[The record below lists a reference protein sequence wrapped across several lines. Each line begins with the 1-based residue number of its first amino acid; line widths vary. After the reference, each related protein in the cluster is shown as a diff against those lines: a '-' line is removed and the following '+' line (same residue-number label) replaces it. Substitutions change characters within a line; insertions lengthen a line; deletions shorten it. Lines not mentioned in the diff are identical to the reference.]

1 MCRVHPTAAAR
12 ELAGAA
18 EHLPPYNTMSK
29 QSLLSPENQG
39 VTFVELF
46 FDLVFVFAI
55 TQVTRETSH
64 HLDAHGLLRGVLVFW
79 LIWWGWTQF
88 TWALNAA
95 DTNHHYV
102 RVGTLISTGVA
113 FVMAG
118 SVYKAF
124 VAGPA
129 ALWFAGSYVAVRT
142 LGLGLYYQ
150 VVAANAGQRSAVA
163 GFASLSVGG
172 LAAVLV
178 GGFVAP
184 SLREWLWVGAIA
196 LDLVAAGIAGNR
208 ATWCL
213 HAGHFAERHGL
224 IIIIALGESLI
235 VSGSALTSNTTS
247 ELMIT
252 GAVAVLITCLL
263 WWTYFGWVHGVLERR
278 LEAHTGEHRSRL
290 GRDAFSF
297 GYFPLVS
304 GIIALAV
311 GFEASFH
318 PAEYTVLQVSVAIGA
333 GLTLFLVSTAAALW
347 RAEGCV
353 LWNRLIVL
361 ILTLLALT
369 LSRASS
375 PNQILSV
382 ACAGLALIV
391 AIEQVT
397 VRKRLGGT

>member
-1 MCRVHPTAAAR
+1 MTAR
-12 ELAGAA
+12 
-18 EHLPPYNTMSK
+18 
-29 QSLLSPENQG
+29 SLLSPENQG

-46 FDLVFVFAI
+46 FDLVFVFAV
-55 TQVTRETSH
+55 TQVTHETAH
-64 HLDAHGLLRGVLVFW
+64 HLDPHGLLRGVLVFW

-102 RVGTLISTGVA
+102 RVGTLVSTAVA

-124 VAGPA
+124 VAGPT
-129 ALWFAGSYVAVRT
+129 ALWFAGSYVAVRA

-150 VVAANAGQRSAVA
+150 VVSANAGQRSAVA
-163 GFASLSVGG
+163 AFAALSVGG
-172 LAAVLV
+172 LVAVV
-178 GGFVAP
+178 AGGLAAP
-184 SLREWLWVGAIA
+184 SLREWFWVAAIV
-196 LDLVAAGIAGNR
+196 LDLTAAGIAGNR
-208 ATWCL
+208 ATWGL

-235 VSGSALTSNTTS
+235 VAGTALTSNATS
-247 ELMIT
+247 ELLIT

-278 LEAHTGEHRSRL
+278 LEEHTGQHRSRL

-318 PAEYTVLQVSVAIGA
+318 PGDYTLLQITIAIGA
-333 GLTLFLVSTAAALW
+333 GLTLFLVSTAGALW

-361 ILTLLALT
+361 TLTLVVLAF
-369 LSRASS
+369 SRTSS

-382 ACAGLALIV
+382 ACAGLVLIV

-397 VRKRLGGT
+397 VRRRLGEM